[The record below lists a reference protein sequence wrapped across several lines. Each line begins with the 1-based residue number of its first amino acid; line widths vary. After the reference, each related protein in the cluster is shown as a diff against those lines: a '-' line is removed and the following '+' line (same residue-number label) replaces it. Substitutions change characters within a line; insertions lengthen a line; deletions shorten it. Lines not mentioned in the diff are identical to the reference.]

1 MLLPDVR
8 LHNKKYSRFYSITDE
23 RKRKVL
29 NVKKRSFFLQK
40 NTRST
45 IEYSRDTKVTWK
57 AAKYRKR
64 LHDSA
69 CGGNRQS
76 DSLIAPTWRG
86 NAEQVERAEFGG
98 CDCGCT
104 IDLNSFP
111 CFCRV
116 RLLMAHPSYPR
127 FSAIFAPFPEI
138 KSAKFGF
145 FCIFIGFHLQIPLL
159 SRIMK
164 RDYIGVVGRAA

>member
-1 MLLPDVR
+1 M
-8 LHNKKYSRFYSITDE
+8 
-23 RKRKVL
+23 
-29 NVKKRSFFLQK
+29 
-40 NTRST
+40 
-45 IEYSRDTKVTWK
+45 
-57 AAKYRKR
+57 
-64 LHDSA
+64 
-69 CGGNRQS
+69 QS

-98 CDCGCT
+98 CT
-104 IDLNSFP
+104 IELNSFP
-111 CFCRV
+111 YFCRV
-116 RLLMAHPSYPR
+116 RLLMAHSSYPR

-145 FCIFIGFHLQIPLL
+145 FCIFIGFHLQITLL

>member
-29 NVKKRSFFLQK
+29 NVKKHGFFCRKTQK
-40 NTRST
+40 VQLK
-45 IEYSRDTKVTWK
+45 YSRDTKVTWR
-57 AAKYRKR
+57 AAKCRKR
-64 LHDSA
+64 LH
-69 CGGNRQS
+69 GGARGGGRQS

-86 NAEQVERAEFGG
+86 NAEQVESG
-98 CDCGCT
+98 CVCGHT
-104 IDLNSFP
+104 IALNSFP

-116 RLLMAHPSYPR
+116 RLLMAHSSYPR

-145 FCIFIGFHLQIPLL
+145 FCIFIGFHLQITLL